1 MFAASWSKYGTA
13 LSTRYAGGPAISRR
27 PRKIAPA
34 SVVGLSLVVPDGVI
48 VSDALTGEDI
58 VRWRT
63 EQSPSMRQRLART
76 GLVVLIG

>member
-1 MFAASWSKYGTA
+1 M
-13 LSTRYAGGPAISRR
+13 SRR

>member
-1 MFAASWSKYGTA
+1 M
-13 LSTRYAGGPAISRR
+13 SRR

-63 EQSPSMRQRLART
+63 EQSPSMRQRLAPT